1 MERSVRTAWAPD
13 YPWAMREEVVEER
26 LRARRELWGNAAR
39 GGGVDGDDF
48 PWDGEAL
55 SRDPAFVDWLMRLQ
69 RNAIS
74 PGDLPIFSRVWLST
88 DARSALPAIQVPA
101 RLIVREGWPE
111 DALEETR

>member
-1 MERSVRTAWAPD
+1 MT
-13 YPWAMREEVVEER
+13 
-26 LRARRELWGNAAR
+26 
-39 GGGVDGDDF
+39 F
-48 PWDGEAL
+48 PGMGEAL